1 MTSRLGKMPI
11 LSAKKAK
18 KKATKKQKQAAN
30 SGVHGLAHTCVPG
43 EPNYECDA
51 CQADAYMKRNA
62 TKQQQ
67 NGSMKKC

>member
-1 MTSRLGKMPI
+1 MPK

-18 KKATKKQKQAAN
+18 KKDSKQQKQAAN

-51 CQADAYMKRNA
+51 CQADAYMKHNS
-62 TKQQQ
+62 TKQPQ
-67 NGSMKKC
+67 NASMKKC